1 MFENLNVILG
11 CNGRWQELYN
21 WSHPLATA
29 PSHARADR
37 LEMDSEPFFLF
48 LLLFHHWEPLNITA
62 QGRAFYS
69 YNVAWL
75 RIIWNWD
82 GNVSI
87 IILASGSPE
96 TFSYLRALLSA
107 GYWTIS
113 SLKESGIK
121 YCKNCKCSV
130 SQIKV
135 LNFNIFKLQVNGYP
149 SLCRDHLIGIN
160 LLDWGEGLWF
170 RSVQV
175 ISRGSCVNTSVL
187 VVTEWSPIELF
198 WTAKIEIMFHCRKA
212 NSITNATFCWAKYA
226 E

>member
-1 MFENLNVILG
+1 MFENINVILG

-48 LLLFHHWEPLNITA
+48 LLLFHHREPLYITA
-62 QGRAFYS
+62 QGTFFSSS

-175 ISRGSCVNTSVL
+175 ISRGSCVNTSVFSGNRL
-187 VVTEWSPIELF
+187 VTY
-198 WTAKIEIMFHCRKA
+198 
-212 NSITNATFCWAKYA
+212 WAFLDS
-226 E
+226 

>member
-1 MFENLNVILG
+1 M
-11 CNGRWQELYN
+11 
-21 WSHPLATA
+21 
-29 PSHARADR
+29 
-37 LEMDSEPFFLF
+37 
-48 LLLFHHWEPLNITA
+48 
-62 QGRAFYS
+62 
-69 YNVAWL
+69 
-75 RIIWNWD
+75 
-82 GNVSI
+82 SI

-121 YCKNCKCSV
+121 YCKNWKCSV

-149 SLCRDHLIGIN
+149 SLCSDHLIGIN

-198 WTAKIEIMFHCRKA
+198 CTAKIEIMFHCRKV

>member
-1 MFENLNVILG
+1 MFENINVILG

-69 YNVAWL
+69 YNVVVAHQ
-75 RIIWNWD
+75 WNWH

-96 TFSYLRALLSA
+96 TFSYLRLLLSA
-107 GYWTIS
+107 RYRTIS

-121 YCKNCKCSV
+121 YCKNWKCSE
-130 SQIKV
+130 SQFKV
-135 LNFNIFKLQVNGYP
+135 LKFNFFQITSQKYYSP
-149 SLCRDHLIGIN
+149 SKKSL
-160 LLDWGEGLWF
+160 
-170 RSVQV
+170 
-175 ISRGSCVNTSVL
+175 
-187 VVTEWSPIELF
+187 
-198 WTAKIEIMFHCRKA
+198 
-212 NSITNATFCWAKYA
+212 SII
-226 E
+226 